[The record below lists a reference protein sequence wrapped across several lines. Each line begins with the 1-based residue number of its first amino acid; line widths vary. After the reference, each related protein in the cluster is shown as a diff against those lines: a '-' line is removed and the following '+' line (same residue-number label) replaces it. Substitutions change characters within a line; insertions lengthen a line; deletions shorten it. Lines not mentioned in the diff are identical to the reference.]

1 LVQKIFEEKVTSW
14 MTSQANGMY
23 FLNKSVSAKS
33 SNKNLQ
39 KIKDWLYLNL
49 ITLLPRRHAFSY
61 DHLPTKLYVKS
72 A

>member
-1 LVQKIFEEKVTSW
+1 LVQKIFEEQVTIW
-14 MTSQANGMY
+14 MTSQTNGMY
-23 FLNKSVSAKS
+23 FLNKPVWAKS
-33 SNKNLQ
+33 SNAKLQ

-61 DHLPTKLYVKS
+61 DHLPTQLYVKS